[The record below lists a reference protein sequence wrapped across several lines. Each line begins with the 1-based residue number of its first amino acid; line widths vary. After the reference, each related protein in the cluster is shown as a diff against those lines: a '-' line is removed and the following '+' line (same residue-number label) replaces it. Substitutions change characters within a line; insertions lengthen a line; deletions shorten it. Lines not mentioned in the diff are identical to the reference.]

1 MLRSLPLF
9 LLASLGF
16 AADVRVIE
24 QIVAKVN
31 GDIITR
37 GEIERSR
44 QTLEQ
49 ELAQQKVPPAKVK
62 EALAERERDALKD
75 QIDQLLLVQKA
86 KELSISV
93 DPEITREIA
102 DIQMQSKIA
111 DQDKFHQYVREQTGM
126 PFEDFKQQLKNRA
139 LTQRVIRQEVG
150 GRIAIPTPEKM
161 KYYEEHKADFMRK
174 EQVFLREILVST
186 AGKTPAQVAA
196 AEKKAKDL
204 VARARKGDKFPEMAR
219 DNSDSETAKN
229 FGELGWWKKGELKPE
244 LEAILFKEKKGFV
257 TDAMKSENGFVI
269 IKLEERHEEG
279 QAPFEEVDNEITER
293 LFMPIMQ
300 PKIKD
305 YLTKLRMDAFLEIRE
320 GFVDSGAAP
329 GKDTKWKDPA
339 QLRPETTTKLEVASR
354 KRRRLLGV
362 IPAGHKSAKIDLPPA
377 PAAAA
382 APTVGPQPGA
392 PVAPASAASK

>member
-1 MLRSLPLF
+1 MLVRILPMF
-9 LLASLGF
+9 LVASLGF
-16 AADVRVIE
+16 AWDVRVIE

-49 ELAQQKVPPAKVK
+49 EMAQQKVPAAKAK
-62 EALAERERDALKD
+62 ETIAEREKDALKD

-86 KELSISV
+86 RELSISV
-93 DPEITREIA
+93 DPDITREIA
-102 DIQMQSKIA
+102 DIQRQSGLA

-126 PFEDFKQQLKNRA
+126 SFEDFKQQLRNRA

-150 GRIAIPTPEKM
+150 GRISIPKPELL
-161 KYYEEHKADFMRK
+161 KYYEENKDKFVRK

-204 VARARKGDKFPEMAR
+204 VARARKGDKFHEMAR
-219 DNSDSETAKN
+219 DNSDSETAKT

-257 TDAMKSENGFVI
+257 TDAMKSDNGFVI

-279 QAPFEEVDNEITER
+279 QAPFEEVESEITER
-293 LFMPIMQ
+293 LFMPLMQ
-300 PKIKD
+300 PKLKD
-305 YLTKLRMDAFLEIRE
+305 YLTKLRVDAFLEIRE

-339 QLRPETTTKLEVASR
+339 QLRPETTTKA
-354 KRRRLLGV
+354 
-362 IPAGHKSAKIDLPPA
+362 
-377 PAAAA
+377 
-382 APTVGPQPGA
+382 
-392 PVAPASAASK
+392 